1 MNLLRIT
8 ILSAV
13 FAAILGAQ
21 DTQPVESRPVRPL
34 EEWISELDAEDFLR
48 RDAAAEALIAAG
60 DAARAALESARDQ
73 GSLER
78 RIRVGELLGRL
89 GVKSAS
95 SRAVKKRSIDL
106 SGKTLGDACE
116 ALEAA
121 FGRPV
126 RPAGGAD
133 AALSA
138 DVKIV
143 DAGFFQAVDVV
154 CTAAGAT
161 FYRDARDGA
170 FVLRA
175 SPEKPGPVVYA
186 EGIRVSLT
194 QLSVSRIKRFGGATS
209 ASAFLQLQIDAD
221 PDAAAVGVMAPV
233 TLVEASDDQGRSLV
247 PKNAAQS
254 SYVQRLDQSGRVPVA
269 AQLAAPEPDAKSIK
283 KLRFDIR
290 VVLPEKTAE
299 VEIPAPS
306 ADPDRQY
313 GDGALK
319 VAIDEWRETDEGVSV
334 KLTLDRPA
342 PVGEGPPQS
351 NVFDDRIVF
360 IATDGTIVDPRT
372 TGMRN
377 LVGKGQYQAE
387 LPKGSYSAIR
397 VSCLVSYVV
406 RDVVASFEE
415 ITLP

>member
-1 MNLLRIT
+1 MNLLRT
-8 ILSAV
+8 TLLSAV
-13 FAAILGAQ
+13 FAAALGAQ
-21 DTQPVESRPVRPL
+21 DTRPAESRPARPP
-34 EEWISELDAEDFLR
+34 EEWILELDADDFAR
-48 RDAAAEALIAAG
+48 RDAAAEALVSAG
-60 DAARAALESARDQ
+60 EAARAALESARDS

-89 GVKSAS
+89 GVKTAAS
-95 SRAVKKRSIDL
+95 RPAKTRSIDL
-106 SGKTLGDACE
+106 SGKTLAEACE
-116 ALEAA
+116 ALETA
-121 FGRPV
+121 FGR
-126 RPAGGAD
+126 RMRTASGAD
-133 AALSA
+133 AALGV
-138 DVKIV
+138 DVKLV
-143 DAGFFQAVDVV
+143 DAGFFQAVDAV
-154 CTAAGAT
+154 CTSAGAA

-186 EGIRVSLT
+186 EGVRVSLT

-209 ASAFLQLQIDAD
+209 SSAFLQLQIDAD

-233 TLVEASDDQGRSLV
+233 TIAEAIDDQGRSLV
-247 PKNAAQS
+247 PKNAAQA
-254 SYVQRLDQSGRVPVA
+254 SYVQRLDQTGRVPVA
-269 AQLAAPEPDAKSIK
+269 AQLNAPETDAKSIK
-283 KLRFDIR
+283 KLRLDLR

-299 VEIPAPS
+299 VEIATLS

-319 VAIDEWRETDEGVSV
+319 VAIDEWRETEEGVSV

-360 IATDGTIVDPRT
+360 VSSDGTIIDPRT

-377 LVGKGQYQAE
+377 LVGKGQFQAE

-415 ITLP
+415 IALP